1 MSSPKPAP
9 EAGAP
14 GKAAPGNTPGN
25 TPGKAAPAVE
35 AAPGAAPSKPV
46 KPAPGNPRGEI
57 AAVVHHLLRSPSA
70 LIGLAVIGMFTA
82 AAAAAPLLTRWDPAA
97 VDFEK
102 YLLAPS
108 GEHLLGTDE
117 LGRDLFARLLY
128 GARISLSI
136 GLISVSIGLMIGV
149 PLGAFSGWYGGA
161 LDLILQR
168 LIDILI
174 AFPGILLAIVVVAIL
189 GVGVE
194 NVMIAIGIASI
205 PKYARL
211 VRGGFL
217 SLKRNAYTA
226 AARAAGLGD
235 LRIIFGHIL
244 PNCLGPIIVQ
254 STFQMATAILW
265 AAGLGFLGL
274 GAQPPTPEWGAIL
287 SRGRAYIRGAHH
299 LTTFPGIAIFL
310 MVLGFNLVG
319 DGLRDVIDPKSRSL

>member
-14 GKAAPGNTPGN
+14 GKAA
-25 TPGKAAPAVE
+25 PGKAAPAVE

-46 KPAPGNPRGEI
+46 KPPPGNPRGEI

-319 DGLRDVIDPKSRSL
+319 DGLRDVVDPKSRSL

>member
-1 MSSPKPAP
+1 MSSPKP
-9 EAGAP
+9 
-14 GKAAPGNTPGN
+14 
-25 TPGKAAPAVE
+25 APAVE
-35 AAPGAAPSKPV
+35 AAPGNT
-46 KPAPGNPRGEI
+46 PGKPRGEI
-57 AAVVHHLLRSPSA
+57 AAVVYHLLRSPSA

-82 AAAAAPLLTRWDPAA
+82 AAAAAPLLTRWDPVA

-136 GLISVSIGLMIGV
+136 GLISVSIGLVIGV

-254 STFQMATAILW
+254 STAILW
-265 AAGLGFLGL
+265 AGGLGFLGL

-319 DGLRDVIDPKSRSL
+319 DGLRDVIDPKSR